1 MHRCSFTISARHL
14 YIGDKCR
21 PTNINHKSYFRI
33 LNRLTHSNN
42 RRPLA
47 GLLIL
52 AMVLVTVGGALFGLF
67 APSQFLWIAGL
78 ASWAAAL
85 LLICDVSRAQQIQ
98 VSVLVIVGALLMIYA
113 IKKGVSVDFFKVI
126 TSNTGLLSMI
136 TAVGFLR
143 LVAIPK
149 SAESAELP
157 VGRQAYLKTLLGTSL
172 FGSVINISAPMLIAD
187 RIHRHRPLQRLTA
200 QSITRVFSA
209 CAAWS
214 PFFAGMAVVLTY
226 VNDAQI
232 LWIIAAGLPF
242 AIVGLLVVYSEA
254 IIHYSKDVKDFLGY
268 PMQIANLWIPALLAI
283 SVVLGTWLLP
293 KLSILV
299 VIASSALLLT
309 ATTLLIRTGFSSA
322 SKQLY
327 DHVVNAL
334 PHTVNELVLFLAAGV
349 LATGISAIVQS
360 GMLVLPIT
368 HFDATMAIQLLGIII
383 LIAAMGV
390 HPVILISSL
399 TPLLLSL
406 NPNPNL
412 LALTYLFA
420 WSLGTCGSPLSGTH
434 LVFQGRYGIPS
445 WKAAIWNWPYV
456 AVMYLLSSAWLYFI
470 GNKFA

>member
-1 MHRCSFTISARHL
+1 MTRVL
-14 YIGDKCR
+14 YG
-21 PTNINHKSYFRI
+21 NI
-33 LNRLTHSNN
+33 
-42 RRPLA
+42 RRAIA

-52 AMVLVTVGGALFGLF
+52 SMVLLTVASQLLGLIF
-67 APSQFLWIAGL
+67 PNNFLWLAGL
-78 ASWAAAL
+78 VSWVAAL
-85 LLICDVSRAQQIQ
+85 LLIHDISRPQQIQ
-98 VSVLVIVGALLMIYA
+98 VGLLVVVGVLLMMFSTT
-113 IKKGVSVDFFKVI
+113 KGVPINFSGAV
-126 TSNTGLLSMI
+126 TGNTGLLTMI

-149 SAESAELP
+149 SSEKSELP
-157 VGRQAYLKTLLGTSL
+157 VGRNAYLKTLLGTSL
-172 FGSVINISAPMLIAD
+172 FGSVINISAPILIAD

-226 VNDAQI
+226 VGDAQI
-232 LWIIAAGLPF
+232 LWIITAGLPF
-242 AIVGLLVVYSEA
+242 AIIGLLVVYFEA
-254 IIHYSKDVKDFLGY
+254 IICYSKEVNEFLGY
-268 PMQIANLWIPALLAI
+268 PMQIANLWIPALLAV

-293 KLSILV
+293 DLSILV
-299 VIASSALLLT
+299 VIALSALLLT
-309 ATTLLIRTGFSSA
+309 SFTLFIRVGFSSA

-327 DHVVNAL
+327 AHVVNAL

-360 GMLVLPIT
+360 GMLAPPIT
-368 HFDATMAIQLLGIII
+368 QFHSGTAIQLLGIII

-390 HPVILISSL
+390 HPVILISSI

-406 NPNPNL
+406 DPNPNL

-445 WKAAIWNWPYV
+445 GKAAIWNWPYV
-456 AVMYLLSSAWLYFI
+456 AVMYLLSSALLYFI
-470 GNKFA
+470 GNAFA